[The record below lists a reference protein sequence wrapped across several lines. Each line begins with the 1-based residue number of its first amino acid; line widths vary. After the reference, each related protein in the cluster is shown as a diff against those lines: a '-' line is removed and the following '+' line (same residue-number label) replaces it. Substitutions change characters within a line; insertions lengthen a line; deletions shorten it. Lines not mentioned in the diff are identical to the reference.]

1 MKKLLLALSILFPIW
16 ASAQESETVA
26 SEYDLPTIV
35 ERIMDK
41 RDSIKNDGYQIRK
54 IKSHINLEFAG
65 SGNAYFT
72 EGKFDEAVKL
82 FNKIT
87 PKEMVK
93 MYNSIFNHSGLFKK
107 YSFDR

>member
-1 MKKLLLALSILFPIW
+1 MKKLLLALLILFPIW

-54 IKSHINLEFAG
+54 INPSMRDVIDLNHMLH
-65 SGNAYFT
+65 
-72 EGKFDEAVKL
+72 EA
-82 FNKIT
+82 
-87 PKEMVK
+87 
-93 MYNSIFNHSGLFKK
+93 
-107 YSFDR
+107 DRTGGGR